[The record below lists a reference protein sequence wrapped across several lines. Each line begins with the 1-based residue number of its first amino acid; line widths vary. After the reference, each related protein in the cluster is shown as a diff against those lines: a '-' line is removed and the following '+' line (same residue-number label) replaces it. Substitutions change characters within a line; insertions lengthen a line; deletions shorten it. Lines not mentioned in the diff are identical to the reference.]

1 MSLKYAPK
9 DGQMRLLVHRN
20 GEGYKE
26 KGYFV
31 TGHNVVL
38 MLESAT
44 KILKLP
50 SAARIFFAEDGTK
63 ILSFEDLEDFIR
75 RRQLKKSEEFERA
88 KNSIG
93 QRGNFKY
100 KIISIF
106 KFIQLL
112 IQ

>member
-1 MSLKYAPK
+1 MCQNSLKNTMNLKYAPK
-9 DGQMRLLVHRN
+9 DGQMRFLVHRN

-50 SAARIFFAEDGTK
+50 SAARIFYAEDGTK
-63 ILSFEDLEDFIR
+63 ILSFEDLEDFIK
-75 RRQLKKSEEFERA
+75 RRQLKKSQEFERVTSA
-88 KNSIG
+88 SS
-93 QRGNFKY
+93 QRGNFLEVY
-100 KIISIF
+100 
-106 KFIQLL
+106 L
-112 IQ
+112 